1 MASKKLNEI
10 EDIKLDF
17 ICYVNGYVESTG
29 IGVFFLI
36 PPEAMLFREIA
47 HKIQDWLFVAEKR
60 TFKEVIEDYGDVGDV
75 ADDIF
80 DDKMHSRYDEQY
92 IPASELE
99 DATGIEIRP
108 FSEIIRRFNLNTA
121 NWIEIGQQGSHSF
134 LWNKHYAQRADLYSG
149 SKLLKSVVICEEY
162 QDKNWPTRFRE
173 VHRLASQID
182 SECEVSDSV
191 CNDDNDSDWEDDGE
205 DDE

>member
-1 MASKKLNEI
+1 M
-10 EDIKLDF
+10 
-17 ICYVNGYVESTG
+17 
-29 IGVFFLI
+29 
-36 PPEAMLFREIA
+36 PPAEMDGDCSCAYNNLFRA
-47 HKIQDWLFVAEKR
+47 KK
-60 TFKEVIEDYGDVGDV
+60 
-75 ADDIF
+75 
-80 DDKMHSRYDEQY
+80 
-92 IPASELE
+92 
-99 DATGIEIRP
+99 
-108 FSEIIRRFNLNTA
+108 
-121 NWIEIGQQGSHSF
+121 SHSI